1 MRQMLKKVY
10 GLLHLLT
17 NKRIDLGI
25 VYRIIY
31 DIFRQRTKGRSKG
44 EFNIHTIM
52 ATDNTFLRKQA
63 VIGVKLQIV

>member
-1 MRQMLKKVY
+1 MRQVLKKVY
-10 GLLHLLT
+10 GLIHLLT

-44 EFNIHTIM
+44 
-52 ATDNTFLRKQA
+52 DRKS
-63 VIGVKLQIV
+63 VV

>member
-1 MRQMLKKVY
+1 MRQVLKKVY

-44 EFNIHTIM
+44 EINIHTIM
-52 ATDNTFLRKQA
+52 ATDNTFLQKQA